1 MTLSRI
7 LIFAR
12 RHMSAWALYR
22 ANKAL
27 HRVCPDIASVPDR
40 DRRGRFVSSGELRKR
55 RVIARLLTET
65 AGAKHHPAIDRLRAK
80 A

>member
-1 MTLSRI
+1 MTLLRTIRRSITAWI
-7 LIFAR
+7 LHRAR
-12 RHMSAWALYR
+12 RR
-22 ANKAL
+22 V

-55 RVIARLLTET
+55 LIIARLLTET